1 MDLSNKSLVDAVRRV
16 LTGTHTPEDVAR
28 INANGTD
35 IEEGADTEYEK
46 FFMKCLKKF
55 GVDEPDQLPD
65 DKKKEFYDYV
75 DKNWKA
81 KDETVKGKP
90 KTKTKNE
97 NNGPRLTSTGRV
109 DGRTKAYRETV
120 NRLREKRN
128 GRIQ

>member
-1 MDLSNKSLVDAVRRV
+1 
-16 LTGTHTPEDVAR
+16 
-28 INANGTD
+28 
-35 IEEGADTEYEK
+35 
-46 FFMKCLKKF
+46 MKCLKKF

-90 KTKTKNE
+90 KSKVKKE
-97 NNGPRLTSTGRV
+97 NNGPRLTSSGRV

-120 NRLREKRN
+120 NRLREKRK